1 MNGGKEVA
9 GGLVIACGNSTE
21 LLEFAKEILNQ
32 VTCLV

>member
-9 GGLVIACGNSTE
+9 GSLVIARGNSTE
-21 LLEFAKEILNQ
+21 LLEFAKEILDP